1 MIRQWILSATLPV
14 FLMSCVASSQQNE
27 VVLPVPDAW
36 QQSASAAV
44 IQRDQSQWWTQFES
58 ADLNTLIDQAMANN
72 QSLQIAQARLAQSQA
87 VYQGTLGNRWPF
99 LSASASASQRD
110 SETIGVT
117 DSAQA
122 GLALSYTPDLWG
134 SRAASILASEANL
147 DASEFALADSQL
159 QIQYEVTAQ
168 YLNWLATQ
176 DRLAIAELNLASARQ
191 TLSLVEVQTRSGSL
205 SDLELARQRSAV
217 LSMEASIPALEQQ
230 MEQSALALSLLTGVL
245 PGELSLSGQ
254 GLDDVTLPT
263 LSVLSPEQMMLRRP
277 DVQQAEALLRAS
289 NANLDQARTELLPQL
304 RLTADSTVS
313 NLIDGPSTVVNS
325 LLASLTQSVFQGGQL
340 QAQVS
345 LAEAQQREVVAN
357 YVYAALDA
365 YRDVESQLLAREKQS
380 ERQVLLEAQ
389 VTQAQ
394 RAFEIAQARYEAGA
408 DDLLTLLDSQRTL
421 LSAEDNLVQAR
432 LSSLDAQSALFRA
445 LGG

>member
-87 VYQGTLGNRWPF
+87 AYQGTLGNRWPF

-110 SETIGVT
+110 SETTGVT

-191 TLSLVEVQTRSGSL
+191 TLSLVEVQARSGSL

-357 YVYAALDA
+357 YVYAAMDA